1 MTARARAVT
10 VPAAS
15 GQQTGVAL
23 RWLAPLA
30 LPAAIAA
37 AVLLVGMLTVRPYL
51 VGSFFDDGVYVILGK
66 ALATGQGYRY
76 LHLPGHPVATHYPP
90 GYPVLLAALWRIAPE
105 FPANVAVF
113 QFANAL
119 LLAAAAVGSYV
130 FAVRRLGCSPAWSAA
145 IAMGG
150 SVAIPVLAQTT
161 MVISEPLF
169 VALLMPTL
177 LTTERAVDSGGAE
190 ARSSSEGLGGP
201 RVALVAGAMCGA
213 LALVRSVGGVA
224 IPAAL
229 AVGIARRRYRA
240 AACVSL
246 SSLVLLLPWQLWLR
260 SHGADLAPELRG
272 AYGSYAAW
280 VLDPIRQHGLAFAAG
295 TANMNA
301 IGLLRIPLVQMTPDW
316 PTWAKA
322 MALAGSAVLL
332 VVGLRRLSATAPVT
346 AAFYCLYMV
355 EVVLWP
361 FPPYRFFWTM
371 WPVTVMI
378 CALAI
383 RAIWSWRPVGVARHA
398 SRLATL
404 VVVSVPALAFAGYNV
419 AGYRGHWW
427 SVMQDNR
434 GPRIA
439 HVVASV
445 SRHTTSGGPVVSE
458 EGPAV
463 YLYAGREGVPGL
475 SSFAE
480 EFLYHRDTARDR
492 AYLDAVLRRFPA
504 RLVVASSPE
513 VVAAASRLATQT
525 PPLLTT
531 LDTLAPATGVAT
543 FTRVTP

>member
-1 MTARARAVT
+1 M
-10 VPAAS
+10 
-15 GQQTGVAL
+15 GVAL
-23 RWLAPLA
+23 RRLAPLA
-30 LPAAIAA
+30 LPAAIATT
-37 AVLLVGMLTVRPYL
+37 VLLVGMLAVRPYL

-76 LHLPGHPVATHYPP
+76 LHLPGHPMATHYPP
-90 GYPVLLAALWRIAPE
+90 GYPILLAALWRIAPE

-119 LLAAAAVGSYV
+119 LLAAAAVGSYL
-130 FAVRRLGCSPAWSAA
+130 FVRGRLQCSPAWSVAVA
-145 IAMGG
+145 IGG
-150 SVAIPVLAQTT
+150 SFAIPVLAQTT
-161 MVISEPLF
+161 MLISEPLF
-169 VALLMPTL
+169 VAVLMPTL
-177 LTTERAVDSGGAE
+177 LLTERAVDSGGAE
-190 ARSSSEGLGGP
+190 ARATPDGLEGP
-201 RVALVAGAMCGA
+201 RAALIAGAMCGA
-213 LALVRSVGGVA
+213 LALVRSVGAVA
-224 IPAAL
+224 IPAAV
-229 AVGIARRRYRA
+229 AVAVSRRRYGA

-260 SHGADLAPELRG
+260 AHGADLAPELRD

-295 TANMNA
+295 TANMNV

-322 MALAGSAVLL
+322 MALAGSAMLL
-332 VVGLRRLSATAPVT
+332 VVGLRRLSAAAPVT
-346 AAFYCLYMV
+346 AAFYCLYMI

-378 CALAI
+378 CALAL
-383 RAIWSWRPVGVARHA
+383 RAIWSWRPVGVARNA

-427 SVMQDNR
+427 SEMQNNR

-445 SRHTTSGGPVVSE
+445 SRHATSGGPVVSE
-458 EGPAV
+458 QGPAV
-463 YLYAGREGVPGL
+463 YLYAGREGVPAL
-475 SSFAE
+475 SSGAD

-492 AYLDAVLRRFPA
+492 AYLDAVLRRFSAP
-504 RLVVASSPE
+504 LLVASSPE
-513 VVAAASRLATQT
+513 VVAAANRLTAQI
-525 PPLLTT
+525 PPVLTT

-543 FTRVTP
+543 FTRATP